1 MTMKNTQYYKK
12 ALTIAG
18 SDSGGGAG
26 IQADLKAFSANG
38 VYGMSAIT
46 AITAQNTEG
55 VRDIHPVPVEIIESQ
70 IAAVMDDIGTD
81 AVKIG
86 MLHSSEV
93 IRTVLRSLQKYQMGN
108 VVLDPVM
115 VATSGDK
122 LLKDDAIGTLIKEL
136 LPVASVITPNIPE
149 AEIILNKKIENKDEF
164 RQAARELSQTGAKSV
179 LLKSGHFKG
188 DELSDIFYIA
198 SQDELIEL
206 PFQRIDTKNTHG
218 TGCTLSSAVAARLAQ
233 GFSLKES
240 IQKGLEYTHQ
250 AIFEGSTYQLGN
262 GHGPVHHFYKFW
274 S

>member
-1 MTMKNTQYYKK
+1 MKNIQHYKK

-46 AITAQNTEG
+46 AITAQNTKG

-108 VVLDPVM
+108 VVQDPVM

-122 LLKDDAIGTLIKEL
+122 LL
-136 LPVASVITPNIPE
+136 
-149 AEIILNKKIENKDEF
+149 
-164 RQAARELSQTGAKSV
+164 
-179 LLKSGHFKG
+179 
-188 DELSDIFYIA
+188 
-198 SQDELIEL
+198 
-206 PFQRIDTKNTHG
+206 
-218 TGCTLSSAVAARLAQ
+218 
-233 GFSLKES
+233 
-240 IQKGLEYTHQ
+240 
-250 AIFEGSTYQLGN
+250 
-262 GHGPVHHFYKFW
+262 
-274 S
+274 

>member
-1 MTMKNTQYYKK
+1 MKNIQYYKK

-70 IAAVMDDIGTD
+70 IDSVMEDIGTD

-86 MLHSSEV
+86 MLHSSQV
-93 IRTVLRSLQKYQMGN
+93 IKTVLRSLQKYQMHN

-122 LLKDDAIGTLIKEL
+122 LLKDDAIETLIKEL

-149 AEIILNKKIENKDEF
+149 AEIILDKKINTKEDFKN
-164 RQAARELSQTGAKSV
+164 AARELSQTGAESV

-188 DELSDIFYIA
+188 NELTDIFYIS
-198 SQDELIEL
+198 SQDELIEI
-206 PFQRIDTKNTHG
+206 PFKRIDTKNTHG
-218 TGCTLSSAVAARLAQ
+218 TGCTLSSAVASWLAL
-233 GFSLKES
+233 GYTLKEA
-240 IQKGLEYTHQ
+240 IRKGMEYTHQ
-250 AIFEGSTYQLGN
+250 AILEGSTYQIGK